1 MSYKAILEEIIPR
14 LWVGDEE
21 AVPEANRRGY
31 SVLAACKD
39 GSIDCHR
46 AVLNYSTRAAPRDK
60 DYYFVQRGN
69 KMALNLI
76 DSEDP
81 TFVPDEVI
89 DAGLKF
95 LKREYDAGKKVF
107 CHCVAGKSRSPSLM
121 LAFLR
126 TIGEMPYSFQVSE
139 KVFRTLY
146 SHYDPA
152 RGIRTHVRERWAE
165 LPTFFKH

>member
-1 MSYKAILEEIIPR
+1 MAYRPILVEVIDR
-14 LWVGDEE
+14 LYVGDEE
-21 AVPEANRRGY
+21 AVPQAEKRGM
-31 SVLAACKD
+31 SILAACKD
-39 GSIDCHR
+39 GSSDCHR
-46 AVLNYSTRAAPRDK
+46 AVLKYSSLAAPRDK
-60 DYYFVQRGN
+60 DYYFVQRGD

-76 DSEDP
+76 DSENP
-81 TFVPDEVI
+81 AFVPDEVI
-89 DAGLKF
+89 DAGLRF

-126 TIGEMPYSFQVSE
+126 TIGEMPHSFQVSE

-146 SHYDPA
+146 PHYDPA